1 MVLETSRQVT
11 RDIEVLETIISLS
24 KREDFAALRAEAERL
39 RESWSDTFLRGTLK
53 SRLPLDQRE
62 IDEKRGFWDGIDYI
76 LNRMPAQAQVTL
88 KRILENE
95 PEEERE

>member
-1 MVLETSRQVT
+1 MDATSRQVT
-11 RDIEVLETIISLS
+11 RDIEVLETIIRLS

-39 RESWSDTFLRGTLK
+39 RESWSDAFLRGTLK